1 MGPARQHA
9 LHRQLGC
16 GAVRSGAASRGC
28 RGGTA
33 ATAESASAP
42 GAAVIERHKVGF
54 MDVATSTQTIADLYA
69 RSLNVL
75 ESLRAR
81 STPEG
86 SRTRQA
92 PRFPITRAAELVG
105 RTSAAIREAEKDARL
120 PGVERTA
127 SGRRVGYTL
136 AELNAMR
143 TVFGT
148 RPWRTA
154 EDPLSVIAV
163 QNFKGG
169 VGKST
174 VSVHLA
180 QYLAIR
186 GYRVCLIDCDSQG
199 SATMMMGYVPD
210 LDIAEEDTLYPFI
223 RNAEMSSLSYA
234 VRETHWD
241 GLWLIPANLRLYSAE
256 YELAARIAR
265 SDQMLLNR
273 LSEGVA
279 SIAQH
284 FDVVILDPPPAL
296 GTISLSVMRAAN
308 ALLIPVPPTVVD
320 FTSTTSFLAMLY
332 ESIGVL
338 EDRGLPINLRWI
350 RFLATRA
357 DEQKSMQRELLQIMR
372 NLFGENMLRAVL
384 RDSAEIDNASA
395 RMMSVYELEQPVT
408 SRETYLR
415 CLTYLNGVN
424 AEIETQFRLTWPSHA
439 DRLRAEGVL

>member
-1 MGPARQHA
+1 MFETASTVEA
-9 LHRQLGC
+9 LYSRSIDVVAKLRTRGD
-16 GAVRSGAASRGC
+16 VRVDGVSEPIR
-28 RGGTA
+28 
-33 ATAESASAP
+33 
-42 GAAVIERHKVGF
+42 
-54 MDVATSTQTIADLYA
+54 
-69 RSLNVL
+69 RSPRF
-75 ESLRAR
+75 SI
-81 STPEG
+81 
-86 SRTRQA
+86 SRT
-92 PRFPITRAAELVG
+92 AELVG
-105 RTSAAIREAEKDARL
+105 RTSTSIRDAEKDGRL
-120 PGVERTA
+120 PNVPRTQ

-136 AELNAMR
+136 AEVNVMR
-143 TVFGT
+143 AVFGT
-148 RPWRTA
+148 EPRRA
-154 EDPLSVIAV
+154 DSDPLAIIAV

-174 VSVHLA
+174 VSVHLG
-180 QYLAIR
+180 QYLAMR

-199 SATMMMGYVPD
+199 SATMMMGHVPD
-210 LDIAEEDTLYPFI
+210 LDINEEDTLYPFI
-223 RNAEMSSLSYA
+223 RNAEMSSLAYA

-241 GLWLIPANLRLYSAE
+241 RLWLIPANLRLYSAE

-265 SDQMLLNR
+265 SDQRLLNR
-273 LSEGVA
+273 LAEGIA
-279 SIAQH
+279 SIAEH

-338 EDRGLPINLRWI
+338 EDRGLSINLRWI

-372 NLFGENMLRAVL
+372 NLFGESMLRAVL

-415 CLTYLNGVN
+415 CLTYLNAVN
-424 AEIETQFRLTWPSHA
+424 AEIETQFRLTWPSHTE
-439 DRLRAEGVL
+439 RLRVEGVL

>member
-1 MGPARQHA
+1 MFETASTVEA
-9 LHRQLGC
+9 LYN
-16 GAVRSGAASRGC
+16 RS
-28 RGGTA
+28 
-33 ATAESASAP
+33 
-42 GAAVIERHKVGF
+42 I
-54 MDVATSTQTIADLYA
+54 DVVAK
-69 RSLNVL
+69 
-75 ESLRAR
+75 LRAR
-81 STPEG
+81 GDIRVEG
-86 SRTRQA
+86 ISEPTRRSPRFSISRTA
-92 PRFPITRAAELVG
+92 GLVG
-105 RTSAAIREAEKDARL
+105 RTSASIRDAEKDGRL
-120 PGVERTA
+120 PNVPRTQ

-136 AELNAMR
+136 AEVNAMR

-148 RPWRTA
+148 EPRRA
-154 EDPLSVIAV
+154 DSDPLAIIAV

-180 QYLAIR
+180 QYLAMR

-199 SATMMMGYVPD
+199 SATMMLGHVPD
-210 LDIAEEDTLYPFI
+210 LDINEEDTLYPFI
-223 RNAEMSSLSYA
+223 RNAEMSSLAYA

-241 GLWLIPANLRLYSAE
+241 RLWLIPANLRLYSAE

-265 SDQMLLNR
+265 SDQRLLNR
-273 LSEGVA
+273 LAEGIA
-279 SIAQH
+279 SIDEH

-320 FTSTTSFLAMLY
+320 FTSTTSFLAMLF

-338 EDRGLPINLRWI
+338 EERGLPINLRWI

-415 CLTYLNGVN
+415 CLTYLNSVN
-424 AEIETQFRLTWPSHA
+424 AEIETQFRLTWPSHTE
-439 DRLRAEGVL
+439 RLRAEGVL

>member
-1 MGPARQHA
+1 MAT
-9 LHRQLGC
+9 
-16 GAVRSGAASRGC
+16 S
-28 RGGTA
+28 GTA
-33 ATAESASAP
+33 ALVETLYNRS
-42 GAAVIERHKVGF
+42 I
-54 MDVATSTQTIADLYA
+54 DVVAK
-69 RSLNVL
+69 
-75 ESLRAR
+75 LRAR
-81 STPEG
+81 GDVVEDGTAAG
-86 SRTRQA
+86 TRRS
-92 PRFPITRAAELVG
+92 PRFSVTRTAELVG
-105 RTSAAIREAEKDARL
+105 RTGAAIREAEKDGRL
-120 PGVERTA
+120 PTIERTQ

-136 AELNAMR
+136 QEVNAMR
-143 TVFGT
+143 GVFGT
-148 RPWRTA
+148 RPWR
-154 EDPLSVIAV
+154 EPSDPLSIIAV

-180 QYLAIR
+180 QYLATR

-199 SATMMMGYVPD
+199 SSTTMLGYIPD
-210 LDIAEEDTLYPFI
+210 LDIEEDDTLYPFI

-256 YELAARIAR
+256 YELAAQIAH
-265 SDQMLLNR
+265 SGGMLLNR
-273 LSEGVA
+273 LAEGIA
-279 SIAQH
+279 SVSAH

-308 ALLIPVPPTVVD
+308 ALLVPVPPTVVD
-320 FTSTTSFLAMLY
+320 FSSTTSFLAMLH

-338 EDRGLPINLRWI
+338 EERGLPIELQWI

-357 DEQKSMQRELLQIMR
+357 DEQKSMQRELLQVMR
-372 NLFGENMLRAVL
+372 TLFGDSMLRAVL

-415 CLTYLNGVN
+415 CVNFLNAAN
-424 AEIETQFRLTWPSHA
+424 AEIETQIRLTWPSHA
-439 DRLRAEGVL
+439 ARLRAEGIL